1 MPLSVRASY
10 EEVHR
15 SFEPVAPSAR
25 AARCWCEPVLEQWGL
40 ADRRSEAILV
50 LSELVANAVRHGSG
64 DIDVRLRRTAE
75 TVRIEVTDAGSA
87 EGVAARSPDLSSPTG
102 RGLAIVEHFV
112 TAWGVR
118 ELPEGGKTVWA
129 ALPVETRY

>member
-1 MPLSVRASY
+1 MSSSAEVSH

-15 SFEPVAPSAR
+15 CFQPEPPSAR
-25 AARCWCEPVLEQWGL
+25 AARCWCEPVLEKWGL
-40 ADRRSEAILV
+40 VDRQSEAVLV
-50 LSELVANAVRHGSG
+50 LSELVANAIRHGSG
-64 DIDVRLRRTAE
+64 DIDVRLRRTADA
-75 TVRIEVTDAGSA
+75 VRIEVTDAGSA
-87 EGVAARSPDLSSPTG
+87 DGVAAQEPDMSSPTG

-129 ALPVETRY
+129 ALPVHAG